1 MTSRFVHP
9 YHLGASIILV
19 LGISDGCL
27 CFYCIC
33 QNIHERNR
41 ADPDQML
48 HYAAPE
54 QVLHR
59 LVHYIQ
65 LRYFRMRSTSCP
77 EVCFSMASTHVPEH
91 FFLKGF

>member
-1 MTSRFVHP
+1 MDVFVF
-9 YHLGASIILV
+9 IV
-19 LGISDGCL
+19 
-27 CFYCIC
+27 FC

-54 QVLHR
+54 QGRHR